1 MNGEAGEPQRAPPR
15 SAKCVVRTNVL
26 LSDDFDDG
34 ILDDR
39 WIVAGYASTYVSVTE
54 SGGIVRIKQG
64 GERTSVTLKSR
75 PLPVDPD
82 KKLIISFKSTF
93 RKDIMC
99 SDAWFYINNL
109 SIRCRKRCDVAENIQ
124 VICDLKSGLTQCF
137 VDGEE
142 IARRENTPIRI
153 TDGTVQIRYVCSN
166 FEKWELDD
174 VKVWQ

>member
-1 MNGEAGEPQRAPPR
+1 LNGEAEEPQRCPPR
-15 SAKCVVRTNVL
+15 STKCVVRNDVL

-39 WIVAGYASTYVSVTE
+39 WIVAGYASPYVS
-54 SGGIVRIKQG
+54 
-64 GERTSVTLKSR
+64 LKSR

-99 SDAWFYINNL
+99 TDAWFYINNL

-153 TDGTVQIRYVCSN
+153 TDGTVQIRFVCSN

-174 VKVWQ
+174 VRVWQ